1 MLLSRRDSAGVRRND
16 WIRRNFRFPSGFVL
30 PQEIRAFMKT
40 SPLGGLVCA
49 DSARAVIRWIDGS
62 VDIPPVFDIG
72 GRLNLRDPIREV
84 LLESCRRVVD
94 HLQDTF

>member
-1 MLLSRRDSAGVRRND
+1 
-16 WIRRNFRFPSGFVL
+16 
-30 PQEIRAFMKT
+30 MKT
-40 SPLGGLVCA
+40 SPLGGLICA
-49 DSARAVIRWIDGS
+49 NTARAMIRGIDGG
-62 VDIPPVFDIG
+62 VDVPPIFDVG